1 VLPIN
6 DIQVWKRFEDTPFKS
21 VETPVANNPLEATA
35 REPPKS
41 TILAMVPPWRMLRR
55 FCMLDQYERSAEGLV
70 ERKYGMVFF
79 NWEFEVYDSWA
90 CCCYAELVERKV
102 LAKPRR
108 TWNGDFGFVI
118 LSLHASFR

>member
-21 VETPVANNPLEATA
+21 VE
-35 REPPKS
+35 PPRS

-55 FCMLDQYERSAEGLV
+55 FYMSDQYNRSAEGLV

-79 NWEFEVYDSWA
+79 DREFEVDDTGA
-90 CCCYAELVERKV
+90 CCCYAELV
-102 LAKPRR
+102 
-108 TWNGDFGFVI
+108 W
-118 LSLHASFR
+118 S

>member
-55 FCMLDQYERSAEGLV
+55 FYMSDQYNRSAEGLV

-79 NWEFEVYDSWA
+79 DREFEVDDTGA
-90 CCCYAELVERKV
+90 CCCYAELV
-102 LAKPRR
+102 
-108 TWNGDFGFVI
+108 W
-118 LSLHASFR
+118 S